1 MSPTGGRRHSR
12 TATEGA
18 AAQES
23 APARDATDGSASNGS
38 ASNGS
43 ASNGSASNGSSSNG
57 STSNSDKRAG
67 DKRAGDKPS
76 TDQPADKRAVHAT
89 RRDLLLG
96 AVTASAAAAGAVY
109 LTRSLPKT
117 MLPAHSSSAT
127 SRIDFARPA
136 ATVRRPTHADWAALR
151 KHLSTRDLIRPG
163 DRSYARAR
171 QLFEPRFDSIAPAG
185 IAYCHSPADVGTCL
199 SFVRKFRLPVRVR
212 SGGHSYAG
220 WSTVSGGLV
229 VDVSAMNSVSFGNN
243 TVTVGA
249 GLDLIHFYAALA
261 ASGVAVPGGSGPTVG
276 IAGSALGGGI
286 GPLSRLYGT
295 TSDNLTA
302 IELVLADGSAL
313 TCNAA
318 HNSNLLWACRGGGGG
333 NFGVATSLTFQT
345 RPLTGLCVYS
355 LTWPWS
361 QAAAVVRAWQSWAP
375 YAADA
380 MWSTLRLSAAFG
392 GAPALSVSGTYAGT
406 PDGLARHL
414 DRLYHRAGSAPATAA
429 ARQESYLDAMLAEAG
444 CSAVPLAACHTG
456 PGGQLPRV
464 PSFAKSDF
472 FSAPLSRRGVRKLL
486 SGVERIHG
494 IDGAA
499 GGVGS
504 VALAALGGAVNRVPA
519 EATAFVHRDA
529 LFLAEYSTA
538 WTSPGDRDLV
548 TYQHDWLGSYYAS
561 MHSHGNGEAYQNY
574 VDPDLRDWQQA
585 YYGANYPWL
594 KLVKATVDPAN
605 VFHFPQSIQAG

>member
-127 SRIDFARPA
+127 SRIASARPV
-136 ATVRRPTHADWAALR
+136 ATVRKPTHADWVALR
-151 KHLSTRDLIRPG
+151 KHLSTRTLIRPG
-163 DRSYARAR
+163 EKGYGQAR

-185 IAYCHSPADVGTCL
+185 IAYCRTPADVATCL
-199 SFVRKFRLPVRVR
+199 SFVRKFRRPVRVR
-212 SGGHSYAG
+212 SGGHSNAG
-220 WSTVSGGLV
+220 WSTVNRGLV
-229 VDVSAMNSVSFGNN
+229 IDVSAMNSVSFGDS

-380 MWSTLRLSAAFG
+380 MWSTLRLSAGFG
-392 GAPALSVSGTYAGT
+392 GVPALSVSGTYAGT

-414 DRLYHRAGSAPATAA
+414 DRLYHRAGSASGHRR
-429 ARQESYLDAMLAEAG
+429 RQAG
-444 CSAVPLAACHTG
+444 V
-456 PGGQLPRV
+456 LPR
-464 PSFAKSDF
+464 
-472 FSAPLSRRGVRKLL
+472 
-486 SGVERIHG
+486 
-494 IDGAA
+494 
-499 GGVGS
+499 
-504 VALAALGGAVNRVPA
+504 
-519 EATAFVHRDA
+519 RDA
-529 LFLAEYSTA
+529 
-538 WTSPGDRDLV
+538 G
-548 TYQHDWLGSYYAS
+548 
-561 MHSHGNGEAYQNY
+561 
-574 VDPDLRDWQQA
+574 
-585 YYGANYPWL
+585 
-594 KLVKATVDPAN
+594 
-605 VFHFPQSIQAG
+605 

>member
-12 TATEGA
+12 TATEGG

-23 APARDATDGSASNGS
+23 APARDASHGSASNGS
-38 ASNGS
+38 FSNGS
-43 ASNGSASNGSSSNG
+43 A
-57 STSNSDKRAG
+57 SNSDKRAG

-76 TDQPADKRAVHAT
+76 ADQPPADKRAAHAT

-96 AVTASAAAAGAVY
+96 VVTASAAAAGAVY
-109 LTRSLPKT
+109 VTRSLPRT

-171 QLFEPRFDSIAPAG
+171 QLFEPRFDSVAPAG
-185 IAYCHSPADVGTCL
+185 IAYCHAPADVATCL
-199 SFVRKFRLPVRVR
+199 SFVRKFRLPVRIR

-220 WSTVSGGLV
+220 WSTVTGGLV

-243 TVTVGA
+243 SVTVGA

-302 IELVLADGSAL
+302 IELVLADGSTL
-313 TCNAA
+313 TCDAT

-345 RPLTGLCVYS
+345 HPLTGLCVYS

-361 QAAAVVRAWQSWAP
+361 QAASVVRGWQSWAP

-380 MWSTLRLSAAFG
+380 MWSTLALSARFG

-414 DRLYHRAGSAPATAA
+414 DRFYHRAGSEPATSGV
-429 ARQESYLDAMLAEAG
+429 RQESYLDAMLVESG

-472 FSAPLSRRGVRKLL
+472 FSTPLSRRGVRKLL
-486 SGVERIHG
+486 SGMERIHG
-494 IDGAA
+494 IQGAA

-504 VALAALGGAVNRVPA
+504 VALAALGGAVNRMPA

-538 WTSPGDRDLV
+538 WTSPGVRDRV
-548 TYQHDWLGSYYAS
+548 ANQHDWLGSYYGS
-561 MHSHGNGEAYQNY
+561 LHSHASGEAYQNY